1 VRGHS
6 HSQSLFGLFG
16 PNTTTHPQTPTV
28 PIQQQSWPEE
38 PGHSLLDLKP
48 SPVAA
53 DADDDFGDFVT
64 SPTTTPE
71 PQMASMYRPRP
82 RSQSDQPPPLFA
94 PQRPARTSAPS
105 APSQFRSPPRAAR
118 GVSLLHFNTP
128 PKPLPPPPEQFPPVA
143 TLLQA
148 LSPLF
153 LLPQEKLLDELRGLP
168 FPLRQRVLSHPKT
181 RRFLEGVCEF
191 GRVAGRIIA
200 GRKRRVR
207 LAGGGGAGGVKLGI
221 GGPEA
226 QKEEREVKETC
237 RIWKEGT
244 GRLKAAIAGA
254 VPEIDEEWK
263 GVSKGGQT
271 CKLCKLGKGEIV
283 AALKEQREKAGW
295 WDEHWGGHGSCRG
308 FWERHEGQ
316 VRKGGY

>member
-1 VRGHS
+1 
-6 HSQSLFGLFG
+6 
-16 PNTTTHPQTPTV
+16 
-28 PIQQQSWPEE
+28 
-38 PGHSLLDLKP
+38 
-48 SPVAA
+48 
-53 DADDDFGDFVT
+53 
-64 SPTTTPE
+64 
-71 PQMASMYRPRP
+71 
-82 RSQSDQPPPLFA
+82 
-94 PQRPARTSAPS
+94 
-105 APSQFRSPPRAAR
+105 
-118 GVSLLHFNTP
+118 
-128 PKPLPPPPEQFPPVA
+128 
-143 TLLQA
+143 
-148 LSPLF
+148 
-153 LLPQEKLLDELRGLP
+153 
-168 FPLRQRVLSHPKT
+168 
-181 RRFLEGVCEF
+181 VCEF

-200 GRKRRVR
+200 GRKRRAR

-283 AALKEQREKAGW
+283 PALKEQREKARW

-316 VRKGGY
+316 VRKEGY